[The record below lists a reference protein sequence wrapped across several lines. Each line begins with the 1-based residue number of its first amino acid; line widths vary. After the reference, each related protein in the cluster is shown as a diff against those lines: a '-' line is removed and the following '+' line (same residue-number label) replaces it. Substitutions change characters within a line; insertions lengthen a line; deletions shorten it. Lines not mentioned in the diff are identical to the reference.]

1 MLSPP
6 LCGWLADGLWRGF
19 DAGSDDLAGDGDDPG
34 VCLGQALRAE
44 PRALEGDPRHHDR
57 FLRRADHGHLA
68 GAGPGTGWRMLPQLG
83 QGARVPEGPGQRLA
97 SDHRRPLE
105 AESGK
110 IVRGS
115 TIQRLGRTVNP
126 FAASERFTIATST
139 WRMIRRKPPWNC
151 GP

>member
-6 LCGWLADGLWRGF
+6 LCGWLGDGLWRGF

-44 PRALEGDPRHHDR
+44 PRALEGDPHHHDR
-57 FLRRADHGHLA
+57 FLRRSDHGHL
-68 GAGPGTGWRMLPQLG
+68 
-83 QGARVPEGPGQRLA
+83 
-97 SDHRRPLE
+97 RRPLE

-115 TIQRLGRTVNP
+115 TSKRRGWIRLTPLLPRPSPANIEALKAEVADT
-126 FAASERFTIATST
+126 
-139 WRMIRRKPPWNC
+139 
-151 GP
+151 